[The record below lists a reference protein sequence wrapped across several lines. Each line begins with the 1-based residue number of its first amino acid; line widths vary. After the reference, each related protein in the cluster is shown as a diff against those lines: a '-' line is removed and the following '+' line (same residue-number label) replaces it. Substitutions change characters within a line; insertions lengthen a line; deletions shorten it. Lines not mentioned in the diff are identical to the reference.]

1 MDDTILSSRLT
12 TSPTVLDVIL
22 AAHIHLLHQPV
33 PDTLIKDLLTETY
46 PGLVA
51 HSKSICQVAFPD
63 PLSFPTA
70 APHTTA
76 FSIMSI
82 IPIPRFTKAAPVTKT
97 TAKPPK
103 PEVSEAMR
111 RFKLFRW
118 GFFAVVAVTMGLYL
132 RIGNFQQQIAITVQ
146 SDENFKQ
153 ALLEAQRHR
162 LEAQTTRKQAG
173 AEAEAEE
180 GDASADE
187 DDGGLGED
195 DDEDE

>member
-1 MDDTILSSRLT
+1 
-12 TSPTVLDVIL
+12 
-22 AAHIHLLHQPV
+22 
-33 PDTLIKDLLTETY
+33 
-46 PGLVA
+46 
-51 HSKSICQVAFPD
+51 
-63 PLSFPTA
+63 
-70 APHTTA
+70 
-76 FSIMSI
+76 MSI

-162 LEAQTTRKQAG
+162 LEAQATRKQG
-173 AEAEAEE
+173 AAEAEE
-180 GDASADE
+180 GDTSADE

-195 DDEDE
+195 DDEDEQDASKNGKEGKTGSATPEKAPDAADLLAEEMDKLDVKK